1 MKKLVTV
8 WKIDSN
14 VENCSHMHALYIAR
28 NNVRTKINVSFTE
41 KICSTPEIDMVYV
54 IDGSGSIGDD
64 NFKRIKDFIQQLN
77 KRFVIGTNDVRVGIQ
92 EYSSSSAFIYPV
104 QLGEAD
110 KNGNI
115 GLLNGVV
122 ANMPYLTGGTLTGN
136 ALKRAKTVV
145 RECFVN

>member
-1 MKKLVTV
+1 MTATPFSYAC
-8 WKIDSN
+8 I
-14 VENCSHMHALYIAR
+14 YIAR

-41 KICSTPEIDMVYV
+41 KICSNPEIDMVYV
-54 IDGSGSIGDD
+54 IDGSVSIGID
-64 NFKRIKDFIQQLN
+64 NFKHIKDFIQQLN

-92 EYSSSSAFIYPV
+92 EYSSSSKFIYPV

-115 GLLNGVV
+115 DLLNGVV
-122 ANMPYLTGGTLTGN
+122 ANIPYLRGVTFTGK

>member
-1 MKKLVTV
+1 
-8 WKIDSN
+8 
-14 VENCSHMHALYIAR
+14 MHALYIAR

-41 KICSTPEIDMVYV
+41 KKCTNPEIDMVYV
-54 IDGSGSIGDD
+54 IDGSTSIGDD

-77 KRFVIGTNDVRVGIQ
+77 KRFDIGINDVRVGIQ
-92 EYSSSSAFIYPV
+92 EYSSSSTFMYPV

-115 GLLNGVV
+115 DLLNGVV
-122 ANMPYLTGGTLTGN
+122 ANMRYLKGSTSTGK

-145 RECFVN
+145 RECFLN

>member
-1 MKKLVTV
+1 
-8 WKIDSN
+8 
-14 VENCSHMHALYIAR
+14 MHALYIAR

-41 KICSTPEIDMVYV
+41 KICSNPEIDMVYV

-92 EYSSSSAFIYPV
+92 EYSSSSDFIYPV

-115 GLLNGVV
+115 DLLNGVV
-122 ANMPYLTGGTLTGN
+122 ANMPYLKGGTLTGD